1 VCIKVNI
8 KNQEIYIITYYNP
21 PNRKDIDKNLFEYI
35 ENNYKN
41 YIICGDFN
49 AKHIDFGCKINNKN
63 GVILNDFINASI
75 AIILNKKNEFTYIRE
90 KTKYQEILDIFI
102 RSSSLY
108 TSISECCAYYES
120 ELHRDHIPV
129 NLKMNNINEFEKIE
143 NCIEEQLK
151 YSKAN
156 WNLFKEQLD
165 LIDTSAIIK
174 SNNANEIN
182 EFLTKSMI
190 NAAKRAIPV
199 KTNNLKSNKRPA
211 GSNWY

>member
-1 VCIKVNI
+1 
-8 KNQEIYIITYYNP
+8 
-21 PNRKDIDKNLFEYI
+21 
-35 ENNYKN
+35 
-41 YIICGDFN
+41 
-49 AKHIDFGCKINNKN
+49 
-63 GVILNDFINASI
+63 
-75 AIILNKKNEFTYIRE
+75 
-90 KTKYQEILDIFI
+90 
-102 RSSSLY
+102 
-108 TSISECCAYYES
+108 
-120 ELHRDHIPV
+120 
-129 NLKMNNINEFEKIE
+129 MNNINEFEKIE